1 MVLFEQVFEQV
12 GNTAFPPGAPDST
25 PGAPG
30 GTTADATEEV
40 RGMTRRYDDPV
51 EVRRRDE
58 DPAEFLWRGRFY
70 AVREVLAHWVETG
83 AWWQPSAGSAV
94 DGSAALSLDSPA
106 LAAEREVW
114 RVEAS
119 PGRLHGSGVYDLCF
133 DWAAGGW
140 TLLRTQD

>member
-1 MVLFEQVFEQV
+1 
-12 GNTAFPPGAPDST
+12 
-25 PGAPG
+25 
-30 GTTADATEEV
+30 
-40 RGMTRRYDDPV
+40 MTRRYDDSV

-83 AWWQPSAGSAV
+83 AWWQADQSPQASQSPQAPQASTAGPAGSI
-94 DGSAALSLDSPA
+94 GST
-106 LAAEREVW
+106 EREVW

-119 PGRLHGSGVYDLCF
+119 PGKQFLGGAGSGVYDLCF